1 MQRIPGAEL
10 SSRVAL
16 QNCWSLCLWHL
27 TGRWKDRS
35 PSCTQGFGCSQS
47 ISGHITPSPKLTF
60 PLWSNQVTLRVVLD
74 DFAPYWPKTYFTDN
88 AKQWMS
94 SSHCLY
100 TDQLSYSHNIW
111 LHCMLLPLLYLK
123 KNNEVNCIHCPAG
136 KTASRSRCTE
146 IFPFMVAVFS
156 FSNDL
161 LVNVGFKL
169 STLKNIKRAHPNS
182 LAHFFLKINNY
193 YSFKKELNSFSTQ
206 VLHFRAYTVFI
217 PWHTLGNL
225 SSDISP
231 WGLAEYILHSFL
243 SSFFYSS

>member
-35 PSCTQGFGCSQS
+35 PLCTQGFGCSQS

-100 TDQLSYSHNIW
+100 TAQLSYSHNIW

-123 KNNEVNCIHCPAG
+123 KKIMKSIAYIDQQGRLLQGQGVQRYFLSWLLC
-136 KTASRSRCTE
+136 S
-146 IFPFMVAVFS
+146 
-156 FSNDL
+156 L
-161 LVNVGFKL
+161 LVMTFWLMWV
-169 STLKNIKRAHPNS
+169 
-182 LAHFFLKINNY
+182 
-193 YSFKKELNSFSTQ
+193 LN
-206 VLHFRAYTVFI
+206 
-217 PWHTLGNL
+217 
-225 SSDISP
+225 
-231 WGLAEYILHSFL
+231 
-243 SSFFYSS
+243 